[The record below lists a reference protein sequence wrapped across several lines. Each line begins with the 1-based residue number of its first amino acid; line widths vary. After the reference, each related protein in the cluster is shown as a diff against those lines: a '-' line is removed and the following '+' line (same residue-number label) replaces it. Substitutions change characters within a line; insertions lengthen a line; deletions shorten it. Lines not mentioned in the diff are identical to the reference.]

1 MKYRTVEP
9 IPTWALDYLI
19 NGETEGV
26 NEEEIQAIDQWWKE
40 WKVDTI
46 YPLTD
51 KEGNAQPYFS
61 NNPMWGLPTEVEDSL
76 QSKAPRR

>member
-1 MKYRTVEP
+1 MKYKTVEP

-51 KEGNAQPYFS
+51 KDGNSQPYFS
-61 NNPMWGLPTEVEDSL
+61 NNPMWGLPTEVEGCL
-76 QSKAPRR
+76 IIYNEEL